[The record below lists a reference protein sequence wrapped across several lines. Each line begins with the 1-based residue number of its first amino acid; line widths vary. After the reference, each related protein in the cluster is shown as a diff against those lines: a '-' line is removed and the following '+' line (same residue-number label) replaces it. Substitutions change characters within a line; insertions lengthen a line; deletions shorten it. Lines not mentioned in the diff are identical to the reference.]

1 MLAVT
6 ASGLKLPPYVNFKR
20 KTLPKIQ
27 AVLEELVRSSFKTC
41 GISNALDGTEDNPA
55 LRHLRGRPDLEVMDD
70 VHVEEGESG
79 YINAHYD
86 AFIDMDRDVAD
97 DEEADVASLAAD
109 DIDDAE
115 AATEAAAVADEDE
128 RGRCRDCISSSS
140 KC

>member
-1 MLAVT
+1 MQRNF
-6 ASGLKLPPYVNFKR
+6 GNLKKPPAELILKWIAR
-20 KTLPKIQ
+20 SWE

-41 GISNALDGTEDNPA
+41 GISNALDDTEDNPA

>member
-1 MLAVT
+1 
-6 ASGLKLPPYVNFKR
+6 
-20 KTLPKIQ
+20 
-27 AVLEELVRSSFKTC
+27 
-41 GISNALDGTEDNPA
+41 
-55 LRHLRGRPDLEVMDD
+55 
-70 VHVEEGESG
+70 
-79 YINAHYD
+79 
-86 AFIDMDRDVAD
+86 DVAD